1 MEKGQGFR
9 GFLNYVRRNPAFGLG
24 VFLLLALLVFVTV
37 GALFVPESGAYP
49 LAAPTNQAPG
59 EEYPMGTDAVGRD
72 LLATLVYGT
81 RITLS
86 IGMIAGV
93 IGLAIG
99 TVLGFMSGYYGG
111 LFDTVV
117 KFIVD
122 VLMTIPQFLMLVMI
136 ASSVPDPDQMSIVQ
150 MGLILS
156 IVSWVRPTRAIR
168 AQVLS
173 MRERAFVMMAKLSGM
188 SGMEI
193 IIKELMPNLMPYL
206 AISLAGAV
214 NGGVMGSLGLQ
225 TLGIGNLRDPSLGM
239 TIYWLRYYNAFLS
252 GYWWWILEP
261 VVVIVLIFVAFL
273 LLSIGLDEFAN
284 PRTRRTV

>member
-1 MEKGQGFR
+1 MTRGQGFR
-9 GFLNYVRRNPAFGLG
+9 GFINYVRRNPAFGLG
-24 VFLLLALLVFVTV
+24 LTLLLALLLFVTV
-37 GALFVPESGAYP
+37 GGLFVPESGAYP
-49 LAAPTNQAPG
+49 LAGPTNRAPD

-72 LLATLVYGT
+72 LLATLLYGT
-81 RITLS
+81 RTTLS

-93 IGLAIG
+93 MGLAIG
-99 TVLGFMSGYYGG
+99 AVLGFMSGYFGG
-111 LFDTVV
+111 LFDTVI

-122 VLMTIPQFLMLVMI
+122 VLMTIPQFLLLVMI
-136 ASSVPDPDQMSIVQ
+136 ASSVPDPDQMTIVQ

-225 TLGIGNLRDPSLGM
+225 TLGIGNLREPSLGM
-239 TIYWLRYYNAFLS
+239 TIYWMRYYNAFLS

-261 VVVIVLIFVAFL
+261 VVVIVVIFTAFL